1 MEITV
6 DTHDLAF
13 GIKEVLKFRNVQF
26 LMYSR
31 KSFIKFI
38 STDIQ
43 IRCAAHEF
51 GDIVVSRAALEG
63 LLTIIEHCKQQ
74 AITVSFE
81 DNYDI
86 VIKQMVA

>member
-1 MEITV
+1 MEITIE
-6 DTHDLAF
+6 TQDLIF
-13 GIKEVLKFRNVQF
+13 GLKEVLKFRNVQF

-43 IRCAAHEF
+43 VRCASHEY
-51 GDIVVSRAALEG
+51 GDVVVSRVALEG
-63 LLTIIEHCKQQ
+63 LLTIVEHCKQQ
-74 AITVSFE
+74 SITISFE

-86 VIKQMVA
+86 VIKHMVA